1 MKRLVLSASALIL
14 VTSVPALADLC
25 AKCKNKMFITNI
37 GKCAECK
44 GTTSSGAFKLCKRGS
59 ARLKQCQ
66 ACRASLT
73 PTKRPVAKS
82 TGGPRV
88 VTIDD
93 SHKTISLAV
102 GAKIIIKLKGNPST
116 GYRWKLDKIDGH
128 AVEKDGEIQFKQD
141 EGAKHRVGAGGMFEQ
156 KLKAV
161 KPGKAEVKMLYR
173 RGTGSSGR
181 TFIVKFHVRSSGS
194 KLVVLD
200 ETQREATVGVGTPV
214 EIRLK
219 GNATTGFSWSVA
231 KIEGDSVKQQ
241 GKIRYVPDK
250 APKGMVGSGGTA
262 IAKFKAVKAGKS
274 IITLEY
280 RRPWKK
286 NKPAE
291 KTYTAKVMVKAKAK
305 KPAAKPAAKPAKKP
319 AKRMPEK

>member
-1 MKRLVLSASALIL
+1 MRRFVLSAAALIL

-25 AKCKNKMFITNI
+25 AKCKNKTYITNI

-44 GTTSSGAFKLCKRGS
+44 GATSSGAFKLCKKCS
-59 ARLKQCQ
+59 AGLKQCQ

-73 PTKRPVAKS
+73 PTSPAA
-82 TGGPRV
+82 GPRV
-88 VTIDD
+88 VTLDD
-93 SHKTISLAV
+93 SRKMIPVVV
-102 GAKIIIKLKGNPST
+102 GRNIVIKLKGNPST
-116 GYRWKLDKIDGH
+116 GYRWKLDKIDGD
-128 AVEKDGEIQFKQD
+128 AVEKDGEIQFKLD
-141 EGAKHRVGAGGMFEQ
+141 EGAKRRVGAGGMFEQ

-181 TFIVKFHVRSSGS
+181 TFIVKFNVKPAGP
-194 KLVVLD
+194 KPVVLD
-200 ETQREATVGVGTPV
+200 ETKWEATVDIGTPV

-241 GKIRYVPDK
+241 GKIHYVPDK
-250 APKGMVGSGGTA
+250 GPKGMVGSGGTA
-262 IAKFKAVKAGKS
+262 IATFKAVKAGKS

-280 RRPWKK
+280 RRPWEK
-286 NKPAE
+286 NKPA
-291 KTYTAKVMVKAKAK
+291 
-305 KPAAKPAAKPAKKP
+305 
-319 AKRMPEK
+319 